1 MKFTSILP
9 RSAGLLTIWLLAA
22 GGPAFVPARAA
33 EPGSGQLQ
41 FASPEAAIQSLK
53 TASETQDHK
62 ALRVIFGPQFA
73 EMQTGDRVL
82 DDLHARHLAAALAQ
96 SCVQVPA
103 GEDRLTLDIGTNH
116 WPFAIPLVKA
126 HGHWYFDTAAG
137 REEIITR
144 HIGKDELHAIGVCR
158 AYVVAQQ
165 QYAVAD
171 PQRVGSVRYAR
182 QFRSSP
188 GQHDGLYW
196 GVTGN
201 EPASPFG
208 PLVAEAHAEGYVSS
222 SRPAPRPF
230 HGYYF
235 KILTRQGKAAPGG
248 ARDYLVHGQ
257 LTGGFALLAYPEHW
271 DRSGIM
277 TFMINQEGR
286 LYEKNLGAKTA
297 HLAGAIQA
305 YNPDGEWTL
314 VTAAGVV
321 GVVTEK

>member
-1 MKFTSILP
+1 MNFIPMTTHSTRRLMF
-9 RSAGLLTIWLLAA
+9 LLLAVLA
-22 GGPAFVPARAA
+22 PASALASPVL
-33 EPGSGQLQ
+33 PGDSQLQ
-41 FASPEAAIQSLK
+41 FVSPEAAIQALK
-53 TASETQDHK
+53 AASEVPDQK
-62 ALRVIFGPQFA
+62 ALRAIFGPQFA
-73 EMQTGDRVL
+73 ELQTGDRVL
-82 DDLHARHLAAALAQ
+82 DDLHARQLAAALAQ
-96 SCVQVPA
+96 GCVPVPA
-103 GEDRLTLDIGTNH
+103 GYDRLTLDVGTNG
-116 WPFAIPLVKA
+116 WPFAIPLVKV

-165 QYAVAD
+165 QYAIAD
-171 PQRVGSVRYAR
+171 PQRAGTMRYAR

-188 GQHDGLYW
+188 GQRDGLYW
-196 GVTGN
+196 GVAAN

-208 PLVAEAHAEGYVSS
+208 PLVAEAHAEGYVPSG
-222 SRPAPRPF
+222 RPAPRPF

-257 LTGGFALLAYPEHW
+257 LTGGFALIAYPERW

-286 LYEKNLGAKTA
+286 LFERNLGSRTA
-297 HLAGAIQA
+297 RLAGAIKA
-305 YNPDGEWTL
+305 YDPDPEWTL
-314 VTAAGVV
+314 VTAAGVEAAAS
-321 GVVTEK
+321 EK